1 MDSKALTRSPL
12 WTRYSTAIAREFR
25 AGVPFPD
32 ILEMNCAIKQR
43 DLAPYEAHRRRLD
56 ELLWYD
62 DPEPKTIIDLGA
74 GYGAMAGFWPE
85 GSRVFNVD
93 LPEMLEIQASYI
105 LNDLGPLPKTD
116 DDRLTTFEF
125 VPFTEADRLPFDGA
139 YLFSVWALTE
149 TTMDT
154 WRYYIDKA
162 PRLAGAYVLGFQ
174 RWVDET
180 EPWPWRRLGRAFKTV
195 RAWTHDD
202 ATRYELAAV
211 NR

>member
-62 DPEPKTIIDLGA
+62 DPAKTKTIIDLGA
-74 GYGAMAGFWPE
+74 GYGAMASFWPP

-93 LPEMLEIQASYI
+93 LPEMLEVQQSYVGG
-105 LNDLGPLPKTD
+105 LNSYERGDCQ
-116 DDRLTTFEF
+116 FEF

-149 TTMDT
+149 TTADT

-174 RWVDET
+174 RWVDEA